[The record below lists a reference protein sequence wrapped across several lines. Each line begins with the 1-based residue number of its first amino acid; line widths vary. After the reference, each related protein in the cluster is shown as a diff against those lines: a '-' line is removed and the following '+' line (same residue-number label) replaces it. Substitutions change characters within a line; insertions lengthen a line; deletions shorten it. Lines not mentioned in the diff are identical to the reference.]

1 MKILGSFL
9 RVQIVV
15 FVAAI
20 LIFSCKKETSGR
32 LTDAEERQAN
42 FISSDADAE
51 ATIVFNGL
59 FDDVMGANLTKNEG
73 LQTGSTG
80 IFGVNSIGNTSI
92 GGSTGR
98 GDSLPSCASVTI
110 FHLNTVGFPI
120 KIITEFSAS
129 GCLCNDGHV
138 RKGRIISIFTDRLSA
153 PGAVAT
159 TSFDNFWVD
168 SIHVE
173 GTHKITNTSASGTT
187 AQIYTVDIDSKLT
200 KTNGNYSEWHNHYV
214 LTQTDGITYPIQ
226 FAYQTYGFK
235 IFPGS
240 AFGKVKRNDVLVA
253 WRAEVIEP
261 LVKRYNCR
269 WISKGIVRITRENL
283 ATNSPWVGQ
292 LDYSFPNSPIGG
304 CDNRAKLT
312 VNGNVHEITLR

>member
-1 MKILGSFL
+1 MKILGSFFRL
-9 RVQIVV
+9 QIFV

-20 LIFSCKKETSGR
+20 LIFSCKKENSGR
-32 LTDAEERQAN
+32 LTEAEERQAS

-59 FDDVMGANLTKNEG
+59 FDDVMGANLTKIEG

-80 IFGVNSIGNTSI
+80 IFGLSSIGNTSI
-92 GGSTGR
+92 GGNTGR
-98 GDSLPSCASVTI
+98 SDSLPSCASVTV
-110 FHLNTVGFPI
+110 FHLNGTGFPI

-138 RKGRIISIFTDRLSA
+138 RKGRLIFIFTDRLSV
-153 PGAVAT
+153 PGAIAT
-159 TSFDNFWVD
+159 TTFDNFWVD

-173 GTHKITNTSASGTT
+173 GTHKITNTSASTTT
-187 AQIYTVDIDSKLT
+187 AQIYKVDIDAKLSKP
-200 KTNGNYSEWHNHYV
+200 NGNYSEWHNHYV

-226 FAYQTYGFK
+226 FAFQTYGFK

-269 WISKGIVRITRENL
+269 WISKGIVRITRDNL
-283 ATNSPWVGQ
+283 ANNSLWVGH